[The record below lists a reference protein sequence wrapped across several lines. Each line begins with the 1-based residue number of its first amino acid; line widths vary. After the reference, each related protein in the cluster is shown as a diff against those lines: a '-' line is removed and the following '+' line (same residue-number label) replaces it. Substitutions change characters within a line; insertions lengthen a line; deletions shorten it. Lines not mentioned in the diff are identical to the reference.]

1 MITTTTVTSRDG
13 VKFSI
18 SFESANETTA
28 KRAAECER
36 NFAAT
41 RYAHQLDSFG
51 DYLRVGLNGYVEAPA
66 PKLPRIHGP
75 LERRA
80 VFAVLKGGK
89 QS

>member
-1 MITTTTVTSRDG
+1 VITTTTVTSRDG

-18 SFESANETTA
+18 SFESANEATA

-51 DYLRVGLNGYVEAPA
+51 DYLRVGLNGYVEAP

-80 VFAVLKGGK
+80 SFAVIKGAK
-89 QS
+89 T